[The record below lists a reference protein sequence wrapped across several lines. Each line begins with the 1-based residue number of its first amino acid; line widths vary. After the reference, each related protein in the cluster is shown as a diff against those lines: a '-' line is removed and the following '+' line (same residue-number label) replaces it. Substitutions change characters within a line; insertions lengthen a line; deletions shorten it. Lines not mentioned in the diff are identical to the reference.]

1 MLNAEKLCVGIIGAG
16 QMGSGLALAT
26 ARVPNTF
33 VRLCETSEKQAD
45 KCKSFLDGWILKES
59 KKKPLPRDL
68 RERIQLIK
76 DLESLK
82 ECDLVVECITEQF
95 DLKQGLLQRLG
106 KALAP
111 DTVLATN
118 TSSLSITQLA
128 SAFARPSHVL
138 GLHFFNPVPVMQ
150 LVEVIPALQTLPNTL
165 EIGLAFAKR
174 IGKTSV
180 IVQDRPCFLV
190 NRVLIVLI
198 NEAVHALAEGV
209 GTPEDI
215 DVTFQL
221 GMSHPMGP
229 LRLADFVGLDVCL
242 ATLKSLHSGLGDCKY
257 RPSPLLLRYVDAG
270 WLGRK
275 SGRGFYSYAT

>member
-1 MLNAEKLCVGIIGAG
+1 MQQLCMGIVGAG
-16 QMGSGLALAT
+16 QMGSGLALAA
-26 ARVPNTF
+26 ARVPDVS
-33 VRLCETSEKQAD
+33 VRLWETSTKQTE
-45 KCKSFLDGWILKES
+45 KCKRFLDSWILKES
-59 KKKPLPRDL
+59 KKKPLPADL
-68 RERIQLIK
+68 RDRIELVK

-82 ECDLVVECITEQF
+82 ACSLVVECITEQL
-95 DLKQGLLQRLG
+95 DLKQSLLQRLG
-106 KALAP
+106 QALAP
-111 DTVLATN
+111 DAVLATN

-128 SAFARPSHVL
+128 SAFARPSHFL

-150 LVEVIPALQTLPNTL
+150 LVEVVPALQTDSNTL
-165 EIGLAFAKR
+165 EIGLAFVRR
-174 IGKTSV
+174 IDKTPV

-209 GTPEDI
+209 GSSEDI

-242 ATLKSLHSGLGDCKY
+242 ATLKSLDSGLGDCKY
-257 RPSPLLLRYVDAG
+257 RPSPLLQQHVDAG